1 MDEYDEFGGWWGE
14 RGMYAEE
21 RPLEPR
27 EEKIVAWEDVDLYL
41 ADGWEL
47 SPEYVGE
54 NVMKVWRKAHGD

>member
-1 MDEYDEFGGWWGE
+1 MDDYDGLWMDGSWQV
-14 RGMYAEE
+14 EE
-21 RPLEPR
+21 NPPEPR

-54 NVMKVWRKAHGD
+54 NVEKVWRLA